1 MKKYLLTFLAVFA
14 LTFTTKAQ
22 INYFGVKGGL
32 CLTNLNF
39 PIIHTQAQGAKRS
52 FKQGA
57 YAALTYDILFKKN
70 LLFGLEVSYVG
81 YGIKSQFSTIGLL
94 HKYEEQYDYISVPL
108 KFGFQTDGK
117 FYAFGQ
123 FGFVASVLVNQ
134 FAKSETVNTDGQ
146 IEHIHYSTSLGF
158 ITPIDIAA
166 LGEIGIGYK
175 YKKIAWFSAF
185 GFRHS
190 LSKLQDSRYVS
201 ERRFYNFLFST
212 GVKYQLITKKPNNQ
226 D

>member
-1 MKKYLLTFLAVFA
+1 MKKYLLTFLAVFT

-22 INYFGVKGGL
+22 INYFGTKGGL

-39 PIIHTQAQGAKRS
+39 PIIHTQAQGAKRI

-108 KFGFQTDGK
+108 KFGFQTDGN

-123 FGFVASVLVNQ
+123 VGFVGSFLVGH
-134 FAKSETVNTDGQ
+134 FAKSETVNTSGQ
-146 IEHIHYSTSLGF
+146 IQYLNYDSSLGY
-158 ITPIDIAA
+158 INSIDIAA
-166 LGEIGIGYK
+166 LGEIGIGYRYEK
-175 YKKIAWFSAF
+175 LAWFSAF
-185 GFRHS
+185 SFRHS
-190 LSKLQDSRYVS
+190 LSKLEDSRHVS

-212 GVKYQLITKKPNNQ
+212 GVKYQFITKKA
-226 D
+226 